1 MYSLEGVHTCAAK
14 VECSSSYI
22 ANLDFEPFL
31 VFSGLP
37 GVVQSYNLGEVS
49 GEWDDSSCVLVQP
62 GENNAVSLGVPFDS
76 SDLDVRWD
84 ALCSEVGVNF
94 MDDNS
99 LTSSFSG
106 LNQLIEHDD

>member
-1 MYSLEGVHTCAAK
+1 MYSLGGVHTCAAEVK
-14 VECSSSYI
+14 CSGSYI

-37 GVVQSYNLGEVS
+37 GVVRSYNLGEVS
-49 GEWDDSSCVLVQP
+49 GEWDDSGCVLVRP

-94 MDDNS
+94 VDDNG
-99 LTSSFSG
+99 LISSFRG
-106 LNQLIEHDD
+106 LNRLVERDD